1 MRQPYWRKKK
11 EKNRLHTAVT
21 TLSGEPNFPIRKKK
35 NQFKP
40 FSTSEN
46 KTKKKRSN
54 VPSPAHHL
62 RRQTYR
68 AMKISHSQAP
78 QQQPNKQTKQN
89 SLPRNLFP
97 QKQKHKTL
105 NSANPKTQ
113 TPQFSRRKTPSRGWA
128 GIRNGATRRPPSG
141 SHVGSNNTNN
151 APKFQYSFHFS
162 ILKMIP

>member
-1 MRQPYWRKKK
+1 MEKK

-78 QQQPNKQTKQN
+78 QQQTNKTKQPPTKC
-89 SLPRNLFP
+89 LPT
-97 QKQKHKTL
+97 KTE
-105 NSANPKTQ
+105 AQNPELSK
-113 TPQFSRRKTPSRGWA
+113 P
-128 GIRNGATRRPPSG
+128 
-141 SHVGSNNTNN
+141 
-151 APKFQYSFHFS
+151 
-162 ILKMIP
+162 